1 MNRNFT
7 EFLENIFH
15 FLTFQ
20 FFWKISKAEIF
31 HVILLFDFTSFFLPL
46 DFLKFP
52 CPLCSNKLNK
62 NLAFEFLNCQRAAPH
77 HQQTRKLLAKK
88 KCR

>member
-1 MNRNFT
+1 MGRKKILKSRRLQKKLMNRNFT

-31 HVILLFDFTSFFLPL
+31 HVILLFDFTSFFFAARLFKISLPAV
-46 DFLKFP
+46 FKQTKQKF
-52 CPLCSNKLNK
+52 SV
-62 NLAFEFLNCQRAAPH
+62 
-77 HQQTRKLLAKK
+77 
-88 KCR
+88 